1 MVKEVKK
8 EEAADYLKQAGEFL
22 ESAAD
27 NLNKNRLNAAG
38 FDATQ
43 SIINANDAL
52 TIFFLGKR
60 ASKDHRE
67 AIQFHTDVVRII
79 NDSAGRKIIRD
90 ALEMRNTAGYLGT
103 SVSKAVAENL
113 VKEAMKFIEWV
124 KGRTKLGENTNNK
137 SFK

>member
-1 MVKEVKK
+1 MVKEVNKR
-8 EEAADYLKQAGEFL
+8 EAADYLKQALEFL

-27 NLNKNRLNAAG
+27 NLNKSRFNAAG

-60 ASKDHRE
+60 ASRDHRE

-79 NDSAGRKIIRD
+79 NDNAGRKIIRD
-90 ALEMRNTAGYLGT
+90 ALEMRNTVGYLGT
-103 SVSKAVAENL
+103 PVSKAGAENL
-113 VKEAMKFIEWV
+113 VKEAAKFIGWV
-124 KGRTKLGENTNNK
+124 KGQTRI
-137 SFK
+137 

>member
-1 MVKEVKK
+1 MVKEINRQ
-8 EEAADYLKQAGEFL
+8 EAADYLKKAAEFL

-27 NLNKNRLNAAG
+27 NLNKSRFNAAG

-60 ASKDHRE
+60 ASRDHRE
-67 AIQFHTDVVRII
+67 AIQFHTDVVRIT
-79 NDSAGRKIIRD
+79 NDNTGRKIIRD

-103 SVSKAVAENL
+103 PVSKSGAENL
-113 VKEAMKFIEWV
+113 VKEAAKFIEWV
-124 KGRTKLGENTNNK
+124 KSRTNIK
-137 SFK
+137 